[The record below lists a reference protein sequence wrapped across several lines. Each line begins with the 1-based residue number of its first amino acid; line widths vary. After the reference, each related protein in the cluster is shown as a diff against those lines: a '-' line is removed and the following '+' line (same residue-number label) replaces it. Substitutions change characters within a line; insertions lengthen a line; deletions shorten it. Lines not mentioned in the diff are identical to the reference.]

1 MTNLPQIDPSFLR
14 HLDPATREEIA
25 RQTEQEEPG
34 MAWLCLALVV
44 VLAVFVV
51 AYPIVMVLGAK

>member
-14 HLDPATREEIA
+14 HLSAETRDEIA
-25 RQTEQEEPG
+25 RQSDEPG
-34 MAWLCLALVV
+34 AVFWFSLALVV
-44 VLAVFVV
+44 LLAVFVV